1 MNKLNLP
8 DNLIRLRHEKKLTQ
22 EELADFLGVT
32 KASVSKWEKG
42 QNTPDLLLLPQLA
55 AFFDVTVDALIG
67 YEAQLSAEQI
77 RCTYAKLCRDF
88 ASLPFA
94 EAVEK
99 TKALAHQYYA
109 CYPFLLQL
117 GVLYWNHYML
127 AETEKEGRQLLQ
139 DAVHWCERIM
149 QNCSDVGVCSDA
161 FALKAGLN
169 LQLGKA
175 AEVVEALEPA
185 ADPCRMAGQNGSF
198 LMQAYRMAGE
208 TEKAK
213 SYVQVK
219 YYIDLVNLVGDA
231 MQFLSLHEADE
242 GRCRETVRRVRGILE
257 LYQLEELHPNLSAQF
272 YYLSAA
278 TFAAGGMEEEA
289 LEALRHFEQCADQ
302 LLQAEEVKIH
312 GDRYF
317 DLLDAWIERLPL
329 GSMAPRDK
337 SFIRQS
343 LWESLSRPVFDS
355 IRDSREFQRL
365 VQRCKNNRR
374 RGT

>member
-1 MNKLNLP
+1 MKKLNLP
-8 DNLIRLRHEKKLTQ
+8 DNLVRLRHEKKLTQ
-22 EELADFLGVT
+22 EELAEFMGVT

-55 AFFDVTVDALIG
+55 AFFDVTIDELVG

-77 RCTYAKLCRDF
+77 RYTYASLAKAF

-99 TKALAHQYYA
+99 TRALAHRYYA

-127 AETEKEGRQLLQ
+127 AETEAEGRQLLQ
-139 DAVHWCERIM
+139 EAVLWCERVL

-175 AEVVEALEPA
+175 AEVVEALEQA
-185 ADPCRMAGQNGSF
+185 ADPCRLAVQNGNF
-198 LMQAYRMAGE
+198 LVQAYRMAGE
-208 TEKAK
+208 RDKAK

-219 YYIDLVNLVGDA
+219 YYLDLVNLVGDA

-242 GRCRETVRRVRGILE
+242 ERCRQTVCRVRGMME

-272 YYLSAA
+272 HYQSAVA
-278 TFAAGGMEEEA
+278 FAARGKEEEA
-289 LEALRHFEQCADQ
+289 LEALFRFEKCVGS
-302 LLQAEEVKIH
+302 LLQAEEVKLH
-312 GDRYF
+312 GDSYF
-317 DLLDAWIERLPL
+317 DLLDVWIERLPL

-337 SFIRQS
+337 SFIRKS
-343 LWESLSRPVFDS
+343 VGESLAHPAFGC
-355 IRDSREFQRL
+355 IRAHKGFQRL
-365 VQRCKNNRR
+365 VQRYKAEQ
-374 RGT
+374 